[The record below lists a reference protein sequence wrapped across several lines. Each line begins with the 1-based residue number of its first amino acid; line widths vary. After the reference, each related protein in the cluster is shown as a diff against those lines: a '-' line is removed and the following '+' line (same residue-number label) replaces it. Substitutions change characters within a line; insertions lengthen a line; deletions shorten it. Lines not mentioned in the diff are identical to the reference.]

1 MEALLYIRE
10 LSHGPVTRPRLRDI
24 TLQIGAGD
32 RLALLGSN
40 GAGKSTLLH
49 ILSGALAPAQ
59 GDVMLSGRPLH
70 RADPAARM
78 RVGYLPQ
85 RIAMYPDLN
94 VRENLRWAAQL
105 RGLRG
110 LALRSAIDRALDEV
124 GLQDL
129 ATRLASRL
137 SAGMQQRLGL
147 AQATVHRPD
156 VLLLDEPTASLDP
169 LQTRQIRD
177 LIHTF
182 DQKTA
187 VILATHLLDDVEQLC
202 NRVVVLD
209 GGRKTAEHTVSSDMD
224 LLAHFHPTEEKSA

>member
-1 MEALLYIRE
+1 MEPLLYIRN
-10 LSHGPVTRPRLRDI
+10 LNHGPRVRPRLSDI
-24 TLQIGAGD
+24 TLTLNAGD
-32 RLALLGSN
+32 RLAMLGSN
-40 GAGKSTLLH
+40 GAGKSTLLQ
-49 ILSGALAPAQ
+49 ILSGALKPSRGEVTIA
-59 GDVMLSGRPLH
+59 DRMLH
-70 RADPAARM
+70 QANPAARM

-105 RGLRG
+105 RGLSG
-110 LALRSAIDRALDEV
+110 QALHTAIDRTLGEV
-124 GLQDL
+124 GLQDV

-147 AQATVHRPD
+147 AQAIVHQPD

-169 LQTRQIRD
+169 LQTRHIRD
-177 LIHTF
+177 LIRAL
-182 DQKTA
+182 DQDTA

-209 GGRKTAEHTVSSDMD
+209 DGRKTAEHPVSSDMD
-224 LLAHFHPTEEKSA
+224 LLAHFNPTEEKSA